1 MQKQATGSGF
11 SLGFGSIG
19 RISMRSSSDGGRNK
33 SAKATAATNKL
44 PVVPSS
50 LLKAENIDGDLPAF
64 TSSAL
69 TTR

>member
-33 SAKATAATNKL
+33 GAKATAATNKL
-44 PVVPSS
+44 PVVPS
-50 LLKAENIDGDLPAF
+50 LLKAENIDDDLPAF